1 LAWCRSGSAF
11 VRLSNPPPLY
21 RAVGVD
27 SQQQHSFAR
36 DSIARGNHMNVQ
48 MEGKH
53 MDDVSLAEKL
63 SLGIQLAEKQSM
75 KSLAFRGVGDF
86 RLDEVHEPK
95 LKD

>member
-1 LAWCRSGSAF
+1 
-11 VRLSNPPPLY
+11 
-21 RAVGVD
+21 
-27 SQQQHSFAR
+27 
-36 DSIARGNHMNVQ
+36 MNVQ